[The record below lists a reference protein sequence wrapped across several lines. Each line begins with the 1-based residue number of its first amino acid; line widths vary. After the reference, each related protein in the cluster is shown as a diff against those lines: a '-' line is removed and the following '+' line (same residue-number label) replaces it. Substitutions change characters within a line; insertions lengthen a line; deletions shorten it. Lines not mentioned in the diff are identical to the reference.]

1 LAYEILRSAFVS
13 SRVILPGREDRVA
26 VAPPGSHRPDI
37 VLADEPAWSNFKMRA
52 FDHRLG
58 RSSVTFL
65 RSAGVVAQLMVG
77 GLRYVRCLIARRG
90 IQVLF
95 GKSADQRLEGV

>member
-1 LAYEILRSAFVS
+1 
-13 SRVILPGREDRVA
+13 
-26 VAPPGSHRPDI
+26 
-37 VLADEPAWSNFKMRA
+37 MRA

-77 GLRYVRCLIARRG
+77 GLDYVRCLIALWG
-90 IQVLF
+90 IQAGIQALF
-95 GKSADQRLEGV
+95 GKSADQRLEGL